1 MKKNAFKVILLS
13 AAVVAVLFSSCRKEE
28 PTIAKIYVK
37 NTMDN
42 FVPGATVR
50 LFGAETADQDGDEH
64 GEIRIDTTGTTNGAG
79 QVTFDL
85 SEFYELGQSG
95 LFVLDI
101 EVSKGEQWGEGII
114 KVEEEEENEETVVI
128 N

>member
-1 MKKNAFKVILLS
+1 MKKHSFKALFIL
-13 AAVVAVLFSSCRKEE
+13 VAGVALAITSCRRED
-28 PTIAKIYVK
+28 PTIATIFVK
-37 NTMDN
+37 NTTET
-42 FVPGATVR
+42 FVPGAEVR
-50 LFGAETADQDGDEH
+50 LFGVEGANTETEH

-95 LFVLDI
+95 LFVLQV
-101 EVSKGEQWGEGII
+101 EVAKGEQFGEGII
-114 KVEEEEENEETVVI
+114 KVEEETDNEETIII

>member
-1 MKKNAFKVILLS
+1 MKKIGLKLLVVCAFLMVVI
-13 AAVVAVLFSSCRKEE
+13 SSCRREE
-28 PTIAKIYVK
+28 PTIATIFVK
-37 NTMDN
+37 NAEGT
-42 FVPGATVR
+42 FVPGAEVR
-50 LFGAETADQDGDEH
+50 MFGVETGDQDNGVAH
-64 GEIRIDTTGTTNGAG
+64 GEIRIDTLGTTNGAG

-101 EVSKGEQWGEGII
+101 EVSKEDLWGEGII
-114 KVEEEEENEETVVI
+114 KVEEEVENEETITI